1 MADDDSIMLRQSKGR
16 LYKGQVLT
24 AGVIK
29 NQSVLQQMVH
39 RDDAY
44 KFLKNVQGSP
54 AYFQGVQYEVLAMIR
69 QLGITTFFLT
79 LSAAD
84 MQWPDIIQSIARQY
98 GVTHSD
104 GEFAALSFEEK
115 SKWLR
120 QNPVTAARHFQYRLN
135 VFFQSFLKSTA
146 HPLGELANYA
156 IRIEFQARGSPHA
169 HTIPWIKNAPM
180 LGIDLDEDIVAFIE
194 KYIHCDIPEDE
205 ELAELVCKVQKHRHS
220 ATCRSHGHCRF
231 HYPRPPSPL
240 TIIARESNHPEE
252 TQQLAASLHIIRTIV
267 DNKDTSFDVSLASLL
282 KKADI
287 SEHSY
292 VQALKI
298 CSKGNSIVM
307 KRLPSECWI
316 NTYNPDVLRVWK
328 GNMDIQFILDP
339 YACVMYIASYML
351 KSEKGMSELLRQV
364 SKEC

>member
-135 VFFQSFLKSTA
+135 VFFPKFPK
-146 HPLGELANYA
+146 
-156 IRIEFQARGSPHA
+156 
-169 HTIPWIKNAPM
+169 
-180 LGIDLDEDIVAFIE
+180 
-194 KYIHCDIPEDE
+194 
-205 ELAELVCKVQKHRHS
+205 KH
-220 ATCRSHGHCRF
+220 G
-231 HYPRPPSPL
+231 PSSRR
-240 TIIARESNHPEE
+240 AG
-252 TQQLAASLHIIRTIV
+252 QLC
-267 DNKDTSFDVSLASLL
+267 
-282 KKADI
+282 
-287 SEHSY
+287 HSY
-292 VQALKI
+292 
-298 CSKGNSIVM
+298 
-307 KRLPSECWI
+307 
-316 NTYNPDVLRVWK
+316 
-328 GNMDIQFILDP
+328 
-339 YACVMYIASYML
+339 
-351 KSEKGMSELLRQV
+351 
-364 SKEC
+364 